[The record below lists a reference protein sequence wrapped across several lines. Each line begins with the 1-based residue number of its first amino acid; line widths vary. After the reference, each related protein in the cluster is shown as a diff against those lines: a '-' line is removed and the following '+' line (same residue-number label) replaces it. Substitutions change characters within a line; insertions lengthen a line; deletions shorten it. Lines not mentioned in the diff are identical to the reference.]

1 MRCLA
6 KARHHNWISRIA
18 RSPASKPVEI
28 ANGASESPLQRE
40 SESRVL
46 PVTRSIGGLLG
57 DRSLSSP
64 HAILFSETGSS
75 FRSLLDERRRLT
87 LADGSERD

>member
-1 MRCLA
+1 M
-6 KARHHNWISRIA
+6 A

-28 ANGASESPLQRE
+28 ANEANVSSHQQE

-75 FRSLLDERRRLT
+75 FRFAVERRRST
-87 LADGSERD
+87 PAAGPERD